1 MCVCL
6 LLVTQPLTKTV
17 VRCCVEQKT
26 TLNTWIKWTKTRV
39 VGELL
44 MAPDVK
50 PQVPG
55 KLRDAFSDVA
65 NKFMAWRKEQCDE
78 LMKPLNAAKDAVK
91 AELAKVDQMKEDADA
106 KVEETQ
112 AATTEAEAA
121 LRTGKA
127 VEARDQATGCLVEA
141 MIRVAADLEQGLEDL
156 ARLEQAIKQHKLKPR
171 APSVVVLFRDNLK
184 LTLGDIF
191 GGILSRTVE
200 KEEDVGASGRKQGQG
215 GHTAPESHHFFPRS
229 MASSFSKMRPVS
241 TSSMSN
247 LTASGK
253 QATLV

>member
-1 MCVCL
+1 MYECERVSEHVCVCL

-141 MIRVAADLEQGLEDL
+141 MVRVAADLEQGLEDL

-215 GHTAPESHHFFPRS
+215 SSTRLAIRRRKLP
-229 MASSFSKMRPVS
+229 ASPPQGATS
-241 TSSMSN
+241 TRV
-247 LTASGK
+247 K
-253 QATLV
+253 E